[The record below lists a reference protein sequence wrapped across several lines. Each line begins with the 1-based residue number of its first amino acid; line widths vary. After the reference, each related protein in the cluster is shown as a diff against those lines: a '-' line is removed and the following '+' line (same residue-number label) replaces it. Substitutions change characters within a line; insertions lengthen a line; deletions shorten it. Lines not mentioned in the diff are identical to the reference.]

1 MSRMSPDHSSVP
13 CRAWTWAAG
22 AVIATALLA
31 AVSMAHVLLR
41 PSWVLDFN
49 DGNIESALSPTYRC
63 PAAMLR
69 VWDNQFFF
77 GQGGQQFAISTASLG
92 ESLFGPHHYRREFV
106 VVLLALVAG
115 AIYWALRQLGFSPL
129 ASALTGVVTALSGS
143 CFSFAVLGLTVRAA
157 ALGFAALAVG
167 FLERGIQDRAILPY
181 ALAGGC
187 LGMAIAEVPDI
198 GVFFALTIAA
208 IFLARHWPD
217 RANVREW
224 VGLAGR
230 GLALVAAS
238 FLLAWQT
245 VHVMF
250 RTQIAGVQSGMADDP
265 AERYNW
271 ATQWSLPPNE
281 TWTLVSGPYFGLSM
295 RSETAPYWGRIGRT
309 PGWEVHRRGF
319 RNFSLTG
326 HYLGLIPVVWVL
338 AGWWSLRGYPSN
350 RRRRWLWISLVGCAV
365 CLVLAW
371 GRYTP
376 FYRLVFSLP
385 YLGTIRNPEK
395 WWMPG
400 LLFALPA
407 MAEGI
412 ERIAHRTPEPVRAS
426 FGFGFLREPFVV
438 VCIGL
443 GAVGLFL
450 LLELLSGREAF
461 LAARMSEEFTSEQ
474 AMAAWRTAVASS
486 LSVVL
491 LSGLAI
497 GGLSWIH
504 RRRPWADPSRAN
516 RWAIAWLA
524 VLALVQLGWVNRRYA
539 SGREYRHILE
549 PNPLTEF
556 VAHHRSEGRF
566 KLLPPEHPGLQ
577 SVFNLLRMSYLQVS
591 GCDLFD
597 PVSVSRLPS
606 DYAGFFQHIRDQLRM
621 WSLGAVRFFVTV
633 PGAAEQLDRMD
644 GNRGRFREVAK
655 LGLVQQAGAIV
666 PSSDVPA
673 DQQLVRIVAFDGA
686 RPRLFVPRVVTPVPA
701 TAEGQRQALDRISA
715 PNFDPLAE
723 SVLQGA
729 DSAAVEQSL
738 DHEIRIVHDEP
749 ALIKAE
755 VRLSADGWL
764 VRATKYDPDWIV
776 RVDGRPATLHV
787 ADALFQ
793 ALRVPAGTHQV
804 EWEYRPSRGPFYI
817 ALAGRGMW
825 LVAWLIWL
833 LRRRANP
840 LETPS

>member
-1 MSRMSPDHSSVP
+1 MSPDHPSAPRRV
-13 CRAWTWAAG
+13 WTWAIG

-31 AVSMAHVLLR
+31 AVSMTHVLLR
-41 PSWVLDFN
+41 PSSVLDFN
-49 DGNIESALSPTYRC
+49 DGNIESALAPAYRC

-77 GQGGQQFAISTASLG
+77 GQGGQQFAISSASVG
-92 ESLFGPHHYRREFV
+92 ESLAGPHHYRREFV

-129 ASALTGVVTALSGS
+129 ASALAGVVTALSGS

-157 ALGFAALAVG
+157 GLGFAALAVG

-208 IFLARHWPD
+208 IFLTRHWPE
-217 RANVREW
+217 RPNVREW

-250 RTQIAGVQSGMADDP
+250 RTQIAGVQSGTADDP

-281 TWTLVSGPYFGLSM
+281 TWTLVSGTYFGLSM
-295 RSETAPYWGRIGRT
+295 RSDTAPYWGRIGRS
-309 PGWEVHRRGF
+309 PGWETHRRGF

-326 HYLGLIPVVWVL
+326 HYLGLIPVAWIL
-338 AGWWSLRGYPSN
+338 AGWWGLRNHPPG
-350 RRRRWLWISLVGCAV
+350 RRRRWLWISWVGSLV

-400 LLFALPA
+400 LLCALPA

-412 ERIAHRTPEPVRAS
+412 EQIVFRTTELVRTGSRSSLFKDAFAIA
-426 FGFGFLREPFVV
+426 
-438 VCIGL
+438 CIALGVLGL
-443 GAVGLFL
+443 IL
-450 LLELLSGREAF
+450 LLDLLSGRESFVAT
-461 LAARMSEEFTSEQ
+461 RMNEEFSAEQ
-474 AMAAWRTAVASS
+474 AQAAWRTAVASS

-491 LSGLAI
+491 LSGLAV
-497 GGLSWIH
+497 GGLRWIH
-504 RRRPWADPSRAN
+504 RRPWADPTRAG
-516 RWAIAWLA
+516 RWAIAWLTA
-524 VLALVQLGWVNRRYA
+524 LAWVQLGLVNRRYA
-539 SGREYRHILE
+539 SGREYRHVLD

-556 VAHHRSEGRF
+556 IAQHRSEGRF

-606 DYAGFFQHIRDQLRM
+606 DYAAFFQSMRDQIRV
-621 WSLGAVRFFVTV
+621 WSLGAIRFFVTV
-633 PGAAEQLDRMD
+633 PGAAEQLNRMD
-644 GNRGRFREVAK
+644 GNRGRFREVLS
-655 LGLVQQAGAIV
+655 LGLVQRGNVIV
-666 PSSDVPA
+666 PNSAVPTE
-673 DQQLVRIVAFDGA
+673 QQIVRIVAFEGA
-686 RPRLFVPRVVTPVPA
+686 RPRVFVPRRITSVPATPDGQLQTFDRLTAPNFNPLEEAVVSGAEPA
-701 TAEGQRQALDRISA
+701 TAEYAG
-715 PNFDPLAE
+715 E
-723 SVLQGA
+723 
-729 DSAAVEQSL
+729 
-738 DHEIRIVHDEP
+738 HEVRIVQDEP
-749 ALIKAE
+749 AAMKAE

-764 VRATKYDPDWIV
+764 LRATKYDPDWVV
-776 RVDGRPATLHV
+776 RIDGCPATLHV

-793 ALRVPAGTHQV
+793 AVRVPAGTHQV
-804 EWEYRPSRGPFYI
+804 EWEYRPSRGPFYV

-825 LVAWLIWL
+825 LLAWLIWL
-833 LRRRANP
+833 LRRRTNP
-840 LETPS
+840 SEIPS